1 MTMTAK
7 NMQPTPEKKK
17 HFELM
22 DPVKDFLRDLPGDIK
37 QELNSLIWMLESDGY
52 LEYPY
57 GEKIGGDDDLFAIR
71 VIQTG
76 NIRVF
81 YVYGRDNAVYGIHA
95 YEKKT
100 EKIPRKE
107 LKRARTVL
115 KILTEGGLI

>member
-1 MTMTAK
+1 MPASNTPPM
-7 NMQPTPEKKK
+7 PEKKK

-22 DPVKDFLRDLPGDIK
+22 DPVRLFLRDLSGDVK
-37 QELNSLIWMLESDGY
+37 QELNSLIWMLEENGF

-81 YVYGRDNAVYGIHA
+81 YVYGRYDIVYGIHG
-95 YEKKT
+95 YVKKT

-107 LKRARTVL
+107 LKQARTVL
-115 KILTEGGLI
+115 KLLIERGLI

>member
-1 MTMTAK
+1 MTAK
-7 NMQPTPEKKK
+7 ITPPTPEKKK

-22 DPVKDFLRDLPGDIK
+22 NPVKDFLRDLPGDVK

-81 YVYGRDNAVYGIHA
+81 YVYGLHDIVYGIHG
-95 YEKKT
+95 YVKKT
-100 EKIPRKE
+100 EKIPKKE
-107 LKRARTVL
+107 LKQARIVL
-115 KILTEGGLI
+115 KLLIEGGLI

>member
-1 MTMTAK
+1 MTKPQKLTEA
-7 NMQPTPEKKK
+7 EKKK

-22 DPVKDFLRDLPGDIK
+22 DPVKVFLRDLSGDIK
-37 QELNSLIWMLESDGY
+37 QELNSLIWMLETDGF

-57 GEKIGGDDDLFAIR
+57 GEKISGDDALFAIR

-81 YVYGRDNAVYGIHA
+81 YVYGLHDIVYGIHG
-95 YEKKT
+95 YVKKT

-107 LKRARTVL
+107 LKQARTVL
-115 KILTEGGLI
+115 KLLIEGGLI

>member
-1 MTMTAK
+1 MTK
-7 NMQPTPEKKK
+7 PNKPPRPEKKK
-17 HFELM
+17 HFEMM
-22 DPVKDFLRDLPGDIK
+22 DPVRDFLRDLSGDIK
-37 QELNSLIWMLESDGY
+37 QELNSLIWMLEQDGY

-81 YVYGRDNAVYGIHA
+81 YVYGLDDAIYGIHA